1 MARSRSR
8 RRNLHAARRR
18 SHVQERWRSAV
29 SVAGGEADRPQA
41 DGYNIMHRG
50 YTNFASRLIC
60 VPARATETGQVF
72 FVSSACSLNF
82 ASSIPG
88 TSASVFKSI
97 VVIFGPPPT
106 ISSFTVAVVLT
117 RFAGCPAFSRFAERA
132 IV

>member
-72 FVSSACSLNF
+72 FVSSAWSLNLV
-82 ASSIPG
+82 SSIPG
-88 TSASVFKSI
+88 TLASVFKSMD
-97 VVIFGPPPT
+97 VILNPPSPG
-106 ISSFTVAVVLT
+106 SSFTVAAVLT
-117 RFAGCPAFSRFAERA
+117 RLAG
-132 IV
+132 